1 MGRSSTCPEC
11 GTPLVSGGL
20 VCSRCGATVVSTKA
34 DLYRLVIERMD
45 GLDKRVTK
53 LEERLKKENG
63 EEMGK
68 LRGRGEMTE
77 EVCTICGRTFEAV
90 KGGDSPHMLGGV
102 YPKAGR
108 RDNQGFHRVRG
119 MVG

>member
-1 MGRSSTCPEC
+1 
-11 GTPLVSGGL
+11 
-20 VCSRCGATVVSTKA
+20 
-34 DLYRLVIERMD
+34 MD

-90 KGGDSPHMLGGV
+90 KGGTALTCSEACTQKLGDGIIRVFIEFAEWSDKRWASLWSSIEEEFGV
-102 YPKAGR
+102 TMPPLKPTAIIIEEAMREYLKGTK
-108 RDNQGFHRVRG
+108 
-119 MVG
+119 